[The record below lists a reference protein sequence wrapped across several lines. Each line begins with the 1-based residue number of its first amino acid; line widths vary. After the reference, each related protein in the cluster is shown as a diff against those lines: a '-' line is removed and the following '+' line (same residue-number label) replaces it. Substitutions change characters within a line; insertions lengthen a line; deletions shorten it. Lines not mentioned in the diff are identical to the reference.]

1 MTEGKCGTDGGWR
14 GRGWHV
20 ARGGEETGARVPRG
34 SIALGFG
41 GPRVCLPAAHGSP
54 RSKHPAPTPGSSDLL
69 AGLPRGGIC
78 PLGQPRAL
86 RTNKDSG
93 EPGGVSRCGWMSI
106 HPPSCPALGRR
117 GCRDRAGRP
126 SQCRA
131 SRPSTEAFSET
142 PPPPPSRAG
151 SPVAPESRGARSQ
164 RRWASALREV

>member
-1 MTEGKCGTDGGWR
+1 M
-14 GRGWHV
+14 
-20 ARGGEETGARVPRG
+20 AGGEGVAGTWREAERRRVRASHAVASPVP
-34 SIALGFG
+34 LGFG

-93 EPGGVSRCGWMSI
+93 EPGGVSRCGWTSI

-126 SQCRA
+126 SQCHA

-151 SPVAPESRGARSQ
+151 SPVAPESWGAWSR